1 MLTIAAF
8 AISIVSLMLNIYLIV
23 KTKKISVKVITK
35 SDVQENIKAEVQR
48 SWGNLINPNSFE
60 SKQIK
65 RGYQMPK
72 RR

>member
-8 AISIVSLMLNIYLIV
+8 TISIISLILNIYLIV

-65 RGYQMPK
+65 LGCQMPK

>member
-8 AISIVSLMLNIYLIV
+8 AISIISLMLNIYLIV
-23 KTKKISVKVITK
+23 KTKKISVRVITK

-48 SWGNLINPNSFE
+48 SWANLINPNSFE

-65 RGYQMPK
+65 RGFQMPK